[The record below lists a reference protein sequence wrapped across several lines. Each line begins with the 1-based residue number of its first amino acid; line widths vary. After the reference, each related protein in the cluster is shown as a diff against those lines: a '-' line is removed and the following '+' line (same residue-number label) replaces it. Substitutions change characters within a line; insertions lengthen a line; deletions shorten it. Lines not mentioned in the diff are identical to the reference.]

1 MPVGQG
7 DTKHGAGKHLCH
19 VTSQFYWLFF
29 RHKTIEPSN
38 VAAGGRKIN
47 FFQVKKQVDNRRLFA
62 KFPPTM
68 KSDTL
73 NGVLTFV
80 LLVLVLA
87 GVILALN
94 VTFQTRTLRAMQQRA
109 LVSKFNLERV
119 QAVFNDTKAYYQKK
133 PTPELARILQ
143 SVQTKTPNSSPTPTR

>member
-1 MPVGQG
+1 
-7 DTKHGAGKHLCH
+7 
-19 VTSQFYWLFF
+19 
-29 RHKTIEPSN
+29 
-38 VAAGGRKIN
+38 
-47 FFQVKKQVDNRRLFA
+47 
-62 KFPPTM
+62 M